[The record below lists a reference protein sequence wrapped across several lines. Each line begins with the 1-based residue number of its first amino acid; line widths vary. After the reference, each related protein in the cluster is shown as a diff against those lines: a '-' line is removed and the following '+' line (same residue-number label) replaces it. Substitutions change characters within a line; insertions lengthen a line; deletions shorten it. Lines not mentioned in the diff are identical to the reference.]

1 MHHSLG
7 MLRDLKMLKPFF
19 FIRDS
24 IMDKLGL
31 FNLKRRLKKHVYF
44 KRLMREDNRK
54 RQQVAE
60 AILSVPEG
68 WLKSHGQAN
77 LIVSLTSH
85 GKRVE
90 RTAPYAIYSIL
101 QQKLLPK
108 RIILNLNRGKWADDE
123 LPYLLQ
129 HLQKVGIDIAYVED
143 IGPYTKF
150 LPTLK
155 NNPNE
160 IIVTIDDDIY
170 YDDNMVG
177 ELYSAYMESDGRSII
192 CRNGMRL
199 VRKKGSFLTYT
210 EQPHI
215 SKFDNAP
222 GVPFGV
228 SGVLFPPNI
237 FDGELFNN
245 DVYKKLCPN
254 TDDLWI
260 GIMSLRSRINVL
272 YVHNN
277 SWALAQV
284 VDHNDEFN
292 PDKSTAM
299 HFANDEKAN
308 EIFRDLVNY
317 YHLED

>member
-1 MHHSLG
+1 
-7 MLRDLKMLKPFF
+7 MLRDLVILKPIFLV
-19 FIRDS
+19 RDF

-31 FNLKRRLKKHVYF
+31 FSLKRRLKKHVYLRRL
-44 KRLMREDNRK
+44 KRKDDKK

-60 AILSVPEG
+60 ALLSIPEG
-68 WLKSHGQAN
+68 WLKKHGQVN
-77 LIVSLTSH
+77 LIISLTSH

-90 RTAPYAIYSIL
+90 SAAPYAIYSIL
-101 QQKLLPK
+101 QQKVLPK
-108 RIILNLNRGKWADDE
+108 RVVLNLNKDEWGDDN
-123 LPYLLQ
+123 LPSLLK
-129 HLQKVGIDIAYVED
+129 HLQKVGVEVSYVED

-155 NNPNE
+155 DNPNE

-177 ELYSAYMESDGRSII
+177 ELYRAYEESDGKSII

-199 VRKKGSFLTYT
+199 VRKNGKFLTYT
-210 EQPHI
+210 EQPHV
-215 SKFDNAP
+215 SKCDDAP

-228 SGVLFPPNI
+228 SGVLYPPQI
-237 FDGELFNN
+237 FDGELFNKN
-245 DVYKKLCPN
+245 VYRKLCPN

-260 GIMSLRSRINVL
+260 GIMSLRSCINVL
-272 YVHNN
+272 YVHKN
-277 SWALAQV
+277 SWASAQV
-284 VDHNDEFN
+284 VDSNDEFN
-292 PDKSTAM
+292 PDNSTAM

-308 EIFRDLVNY
+308 EIFRDLVKY